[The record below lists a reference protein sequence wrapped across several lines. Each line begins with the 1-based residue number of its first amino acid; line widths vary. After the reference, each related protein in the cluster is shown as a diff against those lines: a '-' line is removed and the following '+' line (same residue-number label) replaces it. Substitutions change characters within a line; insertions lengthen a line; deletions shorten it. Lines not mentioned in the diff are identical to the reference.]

1 MDPPHSC
8 LSSQRRDG
16 TCLVV
21 LHWRVAVPTP
31 PARPATSSSSMSQIE
46 VKDGPPL
53 DRVDLFVHVVVDAVE
68 LLLVVVLV
76 VPRG

>member
-1 MDPPHSC
+1 
-8 LSSQRRDG
+8 
-16 TCLVV
+16 
-21 LHWRVAVPTP
+21 
-31 PARPATSSSSMSQIE
+31 MSQIE

-53 DRVDLFVHVVVDAVE
+53 DLVVLLVHVVVDAVE